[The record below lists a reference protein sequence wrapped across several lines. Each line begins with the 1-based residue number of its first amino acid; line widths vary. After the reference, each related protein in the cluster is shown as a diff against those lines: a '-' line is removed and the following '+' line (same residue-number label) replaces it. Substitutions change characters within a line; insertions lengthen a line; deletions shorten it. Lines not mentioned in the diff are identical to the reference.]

1 MKQTPTQLQL
11 APDGQLIITWTDGQI
26 RSYTP
31 DELYAHNPAADARA
45 ERQQASEQPAANPLA
60 LNVIAA
66 EETQA
71 RKIVGM
77 QAVGNYAYQIEFNYG
92 SNSGIYQFEL
102 LRSLGTPLE

>member
-1 MKQTPTQLQL
+1 MKLTPKQLQL
-11 APDGQLIITWTDGQI
+11 APDGQLIITWSDGQV

-45 ERQQASEQPAANPLA
+45 ERQQLAEPAANPLT

-66 EETQA
+66 EETQS

-77 QAVGNYAYQIEFNYG
+77 QPVGNYGYQIAFNYG